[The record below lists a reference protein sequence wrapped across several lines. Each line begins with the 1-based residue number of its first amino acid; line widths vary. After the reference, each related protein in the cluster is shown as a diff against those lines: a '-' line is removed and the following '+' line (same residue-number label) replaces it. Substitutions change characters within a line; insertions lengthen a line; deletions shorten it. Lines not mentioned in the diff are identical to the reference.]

1 MNARPLVGICTLTI
15 AAVGV
20 FGGDVTLSGSVVAG
34 GGVSSGGGLML
45 HGAAGQ
51 HGAGTLAAGPLALGG
66 GFLPVLPGPEDDP
79 CRVDLNGDTVVNT
92 LDFLAFL
99 NLWNAGDPRADFNG
113 DTVINTLDFL
123 MFLNEWVAG
132 C

>member
-1 MNARPLVGICTLTI
+1 MSRCTST
-15 AAVGV
+15 AVCALALGA
-20 FGGDVTLSGSVVAG
+20 GATHAGDVTLSGSVVAG
-34 GGVSSGGGLML
+34 GGVSSGGGLVL

-51 HGAGTLAAGPLALGG
+51 HEAGTLVSGPLALGG

-99 NLWNAGDPRADFNG
+99 NLWNAGDPKSDFNG
-113 DTVINTLDFL
+113 DTTINTLDFL
-123 MFLNEWVAG
+123 VFLNEWVAG